1 MASVR
6 PRGTER
12 GASAEE
18 CYRIDE
24 SNRIPTAH
32 HHQSNCITRHVRSL
46 DHYSSALLYSC
57 LYSAL
62 DTLPCALLVLY
73 RLYPRRATPP
83 GARHL
88 PPFRFSP
95 SQSGNRFPARE
106 RDGRRRGAQTACA
119 QTCDAKGKEE
129 PGGGGRR
136 ARWNFFSSRISIY
149 NRIYNHHG
157 CYIFST
163 GSLISRFVSIP
174 TQLATQLPIKI
185 FGFRIECLQACEL
198 RRAPRKERAFC
209 MHRQLESFPEK
220 LNGR

>member
-18 CYRIDE
+18 CYAELMKVIEYQRRITISPIASVDM
-24 SNRIPTAH
+24 
-32 HHQSNCITRHVRSL
+32 RSL

-88 PPFRFSP
+88 PPVPILTEPIR
-95 SQSGNRFPARE
+95 QSVPRPRARRPA
-106 RDGRRRGAQTACA
+106 
-119 QTCDAKGKEE
+119 
-129 PGGGGRR
+129 PRR
-136 ARWNFFSSRISIY
+136 ANY
-149 NRIYNHHG
+149 M
-157 CYIFST
+157 
-163 GSLISRFVSIP
+163 
-174 TQLATQLPIKI
+174 
-185 FGFRIECLQACEL
+185 
-198 RRAPRKERAFC
+198 RAN
-209 MHRQLESFPEK
+209 M
-220 LNGR
+220 

>member
-88 PPFRFSP
+88 HTSPRSDSHRANPAIGSPPESETA
-95 SQSGNRFPARE
+95 GAAARKLHA
-106 RDGRRRGAQTACA
+106 RKHVTPKGRRSQ
-119 QTCDAKGKEE
+119 EE
-129 PGGGGRR
+129 EAGGR
-136 ARWNFFSSRISIY
+136 
-149 NRIYNHHG
+149 G
-157 CYIFST
+157 GIFSLP
-163 GSLISRFVSIP
+163 GSRFTTGFI
-174 TQLATQLPIKI
+174 TTTDAT
-185 FGFRIECLQACEL
+185 F
-198 RRAPRKERAFC
+198 
-209 MHRQLESFPEK
+209 
-220 LNGR
+220 

>member
-1 MASVR
+1 MALVRRSVTAVTELMKVIENQR
-6 PRGTER
+6 RITISPR
-12 GASAEE
+12 
-18 CYRIDE
+18 
-24 SNRIPTAH
+24 
-32 HHQSNCITRHVRSL
+32 CITTRHVRSL

-106 RDGRRRGAQTACA
+106 RDGRRRGAQTTFA

-136 ARWNFFSSRISIY
+136 AMWNFFSSRISIY

-157 CYIFST
+157 CYILVLDH
-163 GSLISRFVSIP
+163 SLDSSLFLRNWLRNSPSKFLVSESSVCRP
-174 TQLATQLPIKI
+174 ASCDVPHEKN
-185 FGFRIECLQACEL
+185 G
-198 RRAPRKERAFC
+198 AFC
-209 MHRQLESFPEK
+209 MHRQFLESFPEK